1 MHMLYSTASTTSMRN
16 QYCAYTHNTK
26 DVATAFKLIRRYQLD
41 FEVHANRV
49 RFWVTHNHLIN
60 VYCALRFRSIDHE
73 TNHVLGE

>member
-1 MHMLYSTASTTSMRN
+1 MLT

-26 DVATAFKLIRRYQLD
+26 DVATAFKLIRKYGLD

-49 RFWVTHNHLIN
+49 RFWVKRNHLIN

-73 TNHVLGE
+73 TNHLLGE